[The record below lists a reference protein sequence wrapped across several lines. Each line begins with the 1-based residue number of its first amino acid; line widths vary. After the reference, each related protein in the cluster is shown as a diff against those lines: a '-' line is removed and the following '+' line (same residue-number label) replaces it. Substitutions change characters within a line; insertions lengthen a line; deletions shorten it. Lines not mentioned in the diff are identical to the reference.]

1 MPLVCG
7 AVNDDFRV
15 LVRLGSASEAAAVV
29 EELEKGGSL
38 EHGLAPGLEDR
49 VIVSQD
55 DREVFLYTD
64 TEEQAR
70 QALALVQGLAGRE
83 LGRRIEAFSLR
94 RWHPTAE
101 EWEDLDV
108 PLPATPEE
116 EAVERAALVKR
127 ERAETAALGVP
138 EYEVRVQCDSHRQ
151 CVELADRVSA
161 EGLSPLRRW
170 RFLLIGAADEES
182 AQALADRL
190 LAEVPAGTTVTVE
203 ASAAAVAAGTPA
215 NPFAVFGG
223 LGG

>member
-1 MPLVCG
+1 
-7 AVNDDFRV
+7 VNDDFRV
-15 LVRLGSASEAAAVV
+15 LVRLGSASAAAALV
-29 EELEKGGSL
+29 EELQRGGLL
-38 EHGLAPGLEDR
+38 EHGLASGAGDR

-55 DREVFLYTD
+55 GSEVFLYTD

-70 QALALVQGLAGRE
+70 RALAVVQQ
-83 LGRRIEAFSLR
+83 LGGGGAPGDRRVEAFSLR
-94 RWHPTAE
+94 RWHPIAE

-108 PLPATPEE
+108 PLPRTPEE
-116 EAVERAALVKR
+116 QAAERAEVVSR
-127 ERAETAALGVP
+127 ERAETESLGVP
-138 EYEVRVQCDSHRQ
+138 EYEVRVQCGSHRD
-151 CVELADRVSA
+151 CVALADRLTA

-182 AQALADRL
+182 ARALADRL
-190 LAEVPAGTTVTVE
+190 LGEVPTGGTVTVE